1 MTAQNKKAEVT
12 FFDKFDIEGG
22 YDAFDD
28 SGYYK
33 ILSRLKK
40 KFKSSDIKNVIDMG
54 CGSGAFTAR
63 LAKELPKSEIIGLD
77 ISKGCI
83 KRAKQDYSNLK
94 FEFGDIEKT
103 RFPSASVDL
112 ICYSGILHHF
122 PDFSKV
128 AKEASRIL
136 KPGGHFFSYDPN
148 KYNPAFWLYRSP
160 SSPFSTRVGIT
171 ENERLLTTSEIEKVF
186 GGFDFN
192 VETEIISGI
201 NMKYLE
207 NKKAEVLLSIYNIFD
222 HILAATPLASII
234 GAWIIGFGTKK

>member
-22 YDAFDD
+22 YDAFDN

-33 ILSRLKK
+33 ILSSLKK

-83 KRAKQDYSNLK
+83 KRAKQDYPNLK
-94 FEFGDIEKT
+94 FEVGDIEKT

-136 KPGGHFFSYDPN
+136 KPGGHIFSYDPN
-148 KYNPAFWLYRSP
+148 EYNPAFWLYRSP
-160 SSPFSTRVGIT
+160 SSPFSTRAGIT
-171 ENERLLTTSEIEKVF
+171 ENERLLTSSEIKKVF
-186 GGFDFN
+186 TESGFE
-192 VETEIISGI
+192 VETDVISGI
-201 NMKYLE
+201 NVNYVE
-207 NKKAEVLLSIYNIFD
+207 SQKAKPLLLIYNIFD
-222 HILAATPLASII
+222 RILAATPLSRLL